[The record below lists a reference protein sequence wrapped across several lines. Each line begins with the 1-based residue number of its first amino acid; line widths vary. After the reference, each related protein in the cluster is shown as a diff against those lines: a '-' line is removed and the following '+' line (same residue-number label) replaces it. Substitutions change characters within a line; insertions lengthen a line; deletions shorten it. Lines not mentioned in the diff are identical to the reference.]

1 MEWPEMDIFSGSAGK
16 LELISRGSWE
26 QEKGDKV
33 VEYKSQGLKFNCKI
47 LNSYRCLLE
56 YHFAML
62 VTN

>member
-26 QEKGDKV
+26 QEKGDKAV
-33 VEYKSQGLKFNCKI
+33 DYKSQGSIFNYKV
-47 LNSYRCLLE
+47 LNSYRDLLE
-56 YHFAML
+56 YHFVTL